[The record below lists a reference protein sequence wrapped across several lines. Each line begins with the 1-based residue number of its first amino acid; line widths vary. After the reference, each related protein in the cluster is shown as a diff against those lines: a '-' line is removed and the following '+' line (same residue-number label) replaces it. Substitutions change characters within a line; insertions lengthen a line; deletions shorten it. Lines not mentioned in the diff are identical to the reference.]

1 MINQIYNEEMMRTSK
16 KLVIKF
22 QKKPGMSDS

>member
-1 MINQIYNEEMMRTSK
+1 MINQIYNEQMGTSK